1 MNIVIRLL
9 TYLFNLKQ
17 LAWVWSSIFVALLFV
32 RLLQS
37 IPVTFSGKVLKPLA
51 TTLDHVF
58 HKQPLMH
65 VQRKVFFNSCDFVI
79 SMIIFVKLHV
89 PISPNLIWQKLIC
102 GDYVRILTTNLR
114 YTHVIS
120 GFKIF
125 EIFSNTA
132 LLFSCLVIPLLL
144 NRDAFSKIYWFI
156 T

>member
-51 TTLDHVF
+51 TTLDHVI

-65 VQRKVFFNSCDFVI
+65 VQRKVYFRNRDFVI
-79 SMIIFVKLHV
+79 SMINSFKSTRTFSINHV
-89 PISPNLIWQKLIC
+89 M
-102 GDYVRILTTNLR
+102 
-114 YTHVIS
+114 S

-125 EIFSNTA
+125 KIFSNTA
-132 LLFSCLVIPLLL
+132 TLFSCLVILLLL
-144 NRDAFSKIYWFI
+144 NRDAFIKIYWFI